1 MEIRTDADEDGN
13 YKQTTHKTNSLVN
26 CLKDTKKHVLKKKC
40 KQKTIVKYNIFDF
53 IFIIL

>member
-26 CLKDTKKHVLKKKC
+26 CLKDTKQHVLKKKC